1 MTFKSTLLVCMYCS
15 TYCTFKGKTASC
27 SFSSQYSGNVPR
39 ERGTPPRHVQ
49 LLHQLP
55 GLLLRLQP
63 VQGRPLKSRQDQK
76 VLSDFLRGFSL
87 ISR

>member
-1 MTFKSTLLVCMYCS
+1 MP
-15 TYCTFKGKTASC
+15 G
-27 SFSSQYSGNVPR
+27 
-39 ERGTPPRHVQ
+39 ERGAPPRHVQ

-76 VLSDFLRGFSL
+76 VLSDFLRGFRL